1 MTVHTRI
8 ARDYFAE
15 QVREIPAFRA
25 LIRAIECTIF
35 EDIGD
40 LAEPLLDLGCG
51 DGHFA
56 EHAYRRP
63 PTIGIDVTESNVR
76 QARRRNAYQSLA
88 VADASRMPFADGAFA
103 TVTSNCVIEHIPDVE
118 AAMAEV
124 SRVLQP
130 GGRLIFGVPSH
141 RFSQMLLAPTLLRR
155 ASLVGPARAYANWFN
170 RISIHFTTDSPQAWQ
185 DRLARHGFAVER
197 WQYYMSPAATRAF
210 DVAHYLGVPRLISY
224 KLTGKWMLFPNPIA
238 DAFFRAWLGKYAR
251 ERNVPVGACIFF
263 QARKVEGARNA
274 A

>member
-1 MTVHTRI
+1 MTIHTPA

-25 LIRAIECTIF
+25 LIRAIECRLF
-35 EDIGD
+35 DEVGE

-56 EHAYRRP
+56 GYAYKRP
-63 PTIGIDVTESNVR
+63 PTVGIDVGESNVR
-76 QARRRNAYQSLA
+76 EARTRHAYQSLA

-118 AAMAEV
+118 AAMAEI

-130 GGRLIFGVPSH
+130 GGRLIFGVPSDKFG
-141 RFSQMLLAPTLLRR
+141 RMLLAPTLLRR
-155 ASLVGPARAYANWFN
+155 ASLGRAARAYGDWFN
-170 RISIHFTTDSPQAWQ
+170 RISIHYTTDSTHGWHK
-185 DRLARHGFAVER
+185 RLARHGFAVDR
-197 WQYYMSPAATRAF
+197 WQYYMSPAAMRAF
-210 DVAHYLGVPRLISY
+210 DVAHYLGVPRLVSY

-238 DAFFRAWLGKYAR
+238 EAFFRAWLGKYAQ
-251 ERNVPVGACIFF
+251 ESNLPAGACIFF
-263 QARKVEGARNA
+263 DARKVGESSA